1 VYKSGEYESDVYE
14 SDELERSSG
23 TGRLLMGVAWAVLL
37 LGLWLWGREVTDV
50 RRGISAPTTGDV
62 AAVGRP
68 FGDELP
74 PAIKPLGQARPQRI
88 DIPAM
93 GVQAPVVARGL
104 DRQGAIDPPPFDQP
118 GVVGWYAAGVRPG
131 AAGTAL
137 FVGHVDTETRPAVF
151 YKLSSVRPGERVRV
165 IRDDGRVAEFTV
177 EDVQVLSR
185 DRFDAQQAYGT
196 RQSGR
201 AELRLITCGGTFDRA
216 SRTYSANVIVSA
228 YLTGSGL

>member
-1 VYKSGEYESDVYE
+1 M
-14 SDELERSSG
+14 
-23 TGRLLMGVAWAVLL
+23 TGVAWAVLL

-50 RRGISAPTTGDV
+50 RPGTSAPTTGDM

-68 FGDELP
+68 PEIQLP
-74 PAIKPLGQARPQRI
+74 PARPPLGDAKPQRV

-104 DRQGAIDPPPFDQP
+104 DPQGAIDPPPFDQP
-118 GVVGWYAAGVRPG
+118 GVVGWYGAGATPG

-137 FVGHVDTETRPAVF
+137 LVGHVDTETRPAVF
-151 YKLSSVRPGERVRV
+151 YQLSTVRPGEIVRV
-165 IRDDGRVAEFTV
+165 IRDDGTVAEFTV
-177 EDVQVLSR
+177 DDVQVLSR
-185 DRFDAQQAYGT
+185 DHFDAQQAYGT

-201 AELRLITCGGTFDRA
+201 AELRLITCGGTFDA
-216 SRTYSANVIVSA
+216 TSRTYTANVIVSA